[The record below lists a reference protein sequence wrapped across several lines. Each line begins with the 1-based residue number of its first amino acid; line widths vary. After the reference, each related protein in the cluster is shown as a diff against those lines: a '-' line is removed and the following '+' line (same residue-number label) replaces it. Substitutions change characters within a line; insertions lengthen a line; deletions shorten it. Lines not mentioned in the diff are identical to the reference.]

1 MQTVMQPL
9 SMALAEWADVQAVIG
24 ETTLL
29 VRDFNCYQGG
39 GIIVKMNGGE
49 PAGIHNAYSSL
60 DEIERDL
67 VQVVPGYVKG
77 APIWQ
82 EQEDGDDY

>member
-1 MQTVMQPL
+1 MRTGMQPL
-9 SMALAEWADVQAVIG
+9 PTALAEWADVQAVIG
-24 ETTLL
+24 ETALL
-29 VRDFNCYQGG
+29 VRDFTCYQGG
-39 GIIVKMNGGE
+39 GIIVKVNGEE

-77 APIWQ
+77 ARIWQ
-82 EQEDGDDY
+82 EQEDEEGD

>member
-1 MQTVMQPL
+1 MGRYAG
-9 SMALAEWADVQAVIG
+9 SGREHVI
-24 ETTLL
+24 L

-39 GIIVKMNGGE
+39 GIVVKMNNEE
-49 PAGIHNAYSSL
+49 PAGIHNAYSSA

-67 VQVVPGYVKG
+67 VQVVPKYIKG

-82 EQEDGDDY
+82 EGEYDY